1 MKFHGILRDKFAEKT
16 ADFAGFS
23 REFSGQIFVEKQTRK
38 QKRKIPDKNIGRMS
52 NSGQERKT
60 KVHST
65 QF

>member
-1 MKFHGILRDKFAEKT
+1 MEKT

-38 QKRKIPDKNIGRMS
+38 QKRKIPDKNIVRMS
-52 NSGQERKT
+52 NSGQERNT
-60 KVHST
+60 KVHPT